1 MLLNIKIPF
10 LTGRRK
16 GLSFV
21 LYFCEPGKWD
31 EIPMYINILME

>member
-21 LYFCEPGKWD
+21 LCFGEPGKWD
-31 EIPMYINILME
+31 ERPIYVNILME